1 MNKINELKKL
11 IGNTPL
17 IKIVY
22 KINGNV
28 KNAYFKLEWYN
39 LTGSIKDRVALSII
53 EEAYQNGNLKPGQT
67 IVETT
72 SGNMG
77 ISFSAIGK
85 YLGHKVVIFMP
96 KFMSKERQELLKL
109 FGAELHLTESFE
121 EAFVKAKEYLK
132 KFGLD
137 NKVKEFDTSS
147 ATVKEAAVALNCKE
161 AEIAKTLSF
170 LVGGK
175 PILIVTAGNRKI
187 DNAKYK
193 SKFNEKAKMIK
204 KDEVESLIGHKVGGV
219 CPFGINDGVDV
230 YLDISLK
237 DFDIIYPACGSS
249 NSAVK
254 LTIEELE
261 TSSNYKE
268 WIDVCKIIEEG

>member
-1 MNKINELKKL
+1 
-11 IGNTPL
+11 
-17 IKIVY
+17 
-22 KINGNV
+22 
-28 KNAYFKLEWYN
+28 
-39 LTGSIKDRVALSII
+39 
-53 EEAYQNGNLKPGQT
+53 
-67 IVETT
+67 
-72 SGNMG
+72 
-77 ISFSAIGK
+77 
-85 YLGHKVVIFMP
+85 
-96 KFMSKERQELLKL
+96 MS
-109 FGAELHLTESFE
+109 
-121 EAFVKAKEYLK
+121 FVKAKEYLK

-193 SKFNEKAKMIK
+193 VVFNEKVKMIK
-204 KDEVESLIGHKVGGV
+204 RDEVEPFIGHKVGGV

-237 DFDIIYPACGSS
+237 DFDVVYPACGSE
-249 NSAVK
+249 NSAIE
-254 LTIEELE
+254 LTIKELE
-261 TSSNYKE
+261 ETSNYKE
-268 WIDVCKIIEEG
+268 WVDVCKIIEEG